1 MNLTGGGSQT
11 VQDLRCGEK
20 RYNFDTRSGSGRAS
34 GHGQA
39 PPHELS
45 VEIELGRSDRNA
57 AGHGPEDL
65 ELETVGVLRVKG
77 ETHAVVRRADERPRV
92 EEALTRSR
100 QIGEVAD
107 FPRRVVHARHALVG
121 PRDAGLLE
129 QTEMMVVGGARD
141 GKERRVGKALF
152 HLEAADLAGK

>member
-57 AGHGPEDL
+57 AGHRPHALDPAPSAAVEIELGRSERNAAGHGPEDL

-107 FPRRVVHARHALVG
+107 FPR
-121 PRDAGLLE
+121 P
-129 QTEMMVVGGARD
+129 
-141 GKERRVGKALF
+141 
-152 HLEAADLAGK
+152 